1 MSCPCGWYD
10 EIGTK
15 MSIYLDNAATTKP
28 DDASVA
34 RAGEYLKEK
43 FFNPSA
49 LYGGGIAVHNDIK
62 RARETLLSR
71 IADTRTYDL
80 IFTSGGTEA
89 DNTAVFCGAKRG
101 NAVTTQGEHAAVFQS
116 FTALKNRGIEPR
128 FAPLNRDGSVD
139 REALLRLVDEKTSFV
154 SVVHVNNETGAVND
168 IAEIADMVKRKN
180 PRTIF
185 HSDGVQA
192 FGKIPV
198 RLTNVDL
205 YSASAH
211 KIGGVKGCGALVKR
225 KTLTLAPYLYGG
237 GQENGLRSGTENVF
251 GIMAFCYAAERRF
264 ASQDVDGERLRG
276 LRERLWSMLDPS
288 YFKRLS
294 PEDGTP
300 YILTVTAEGLR
311 GEILQRLLEARGVI
325 VGTGSACSSKHPFSR
340 VMQACGYGEK
350 QLYGVLRLSFSPET
364 TENEVVEAACALN
377 ESAKELSKRTK

>member
-1 MSCPCGWYD
+1 M
-10 EIGTK
+10 
-15 MSIYLDNAATTKP
+15 
-28 DDASVA
+28 
-34 RAGEYLKEK
+34 
-43 FFNPSA
+43 
-49 LYGGGIAVHNDIK
+49 
-62 RARETLLSR
+62 
-71 IADTRTYDL
+71 
-80 IFTSGGTEA
+80 
-89 DNTAVFCGAKRG
+89 
-101 NAVTTQGEHAAVFQS
+101 
-116 FTALKNRGIEPR
+116 
-128 FAPLNRDGSVD
+128 
-139 REALLRLVDEKTSFV
+139 RLVDEKTSFV